1 MVLTIFLKLIT
12 QVKKLFKPKRVG
24 TYSEALAGISQSRSI
39 GVTSLVEKNEDT
51 LFQQQKHQ
59 PSLSEVLAM
68 VLKDPE
74 YLAMSDFDQY
84 IVLMSLYSAVQ
95 NVISDR
101 KQMSKEPMAATMT
114 SDGDISGL
122 RQAQEMTHALKA
134 NPSKRSMI
142 YRLR

>member
-1 MVLTIFLKLIT
+1 MNNLLIVLLL
-12 QVKKLFKPKRVG
+12 VVG
-24 TYSEALAGISQSRSI
+24 TYNEALAGISTSRSI
-39 GVTSLVEKNEDT
+39 GASSLVEKNEDA

-84 IVLMSLYSAVQ
+84 MVLMSLYSAVQ

-101 KQMSKEPMAATMT
+101 KQMGQETIPETM
-114 SDGDISGL
+114 SGEGDSGFK
-122 RQAQEMTHALKA
+122 QAQEMTHSLKA
-134 NPSKRSMI
+134 NPNKRSMI
-142 YRLR
+142 DRLRWSLKNVDI

>member
-1 MVLTIFLKLIT
+1 MNNLLIVLLL
-12 QVKKLFKPKRVG
+12 VVG

-39 GVTSLVEKNEDT
+39 GATSLVEKNEDA

-84 IVLMSLYSAVQ
+84 MVLMSLYSAVQ

-101 KQMSKEPMAATMT
+101 KQMNKESMPMPATMT

-142 YRLR
+142 DRLRWSLKNMDY